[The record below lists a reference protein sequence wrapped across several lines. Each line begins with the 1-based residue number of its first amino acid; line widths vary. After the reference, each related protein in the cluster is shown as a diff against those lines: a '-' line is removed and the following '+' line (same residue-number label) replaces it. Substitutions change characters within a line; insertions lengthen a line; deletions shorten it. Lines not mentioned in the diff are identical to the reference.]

1 MYGRMFPDMSQSD
14 ESRQAAQ
21 KRLVTWRRRVLSA
34 LMIVLVAGISIGLFV
49 ITQRDP
55 DLIKKLGDLGY
66 LGVFVASF
74 VSSLSVILPVPG
86 VLVVFP
92 LVIALNPLLV
102 ALAGSTGGIIGEITG
117 YTAGYGGQGMANK
130 GRMYLRV
137 EGWMK
142 RYGVWT
148 ILVFAAVP
156 VFPFDV
162 AGLVAGALR
171 FPLWKFMLVGW
182 IGKTIKYIALV
193 YAAFYSW
200 KLLMPLLGGG

>member
-1 MYGRMFPDMSQSD
+1 MLPATGDTDR
-14 ESRQAAQ
+14 SRSAPEK
-21 KRLVTWRRRVLSA
+21 KRVGWKRRLLSA
-34 LMIVLVAGISIGLFV
+34 VMIALVAGISVGLFV
-49 ITQRDP
+49 LTQRDP
-55 DLIKKLGDLGY
+55 ELIKKLGDLGY
-66 LGVFVASF
+66 LGVFAASL

-92 LVIALNPLLV
+92 LVTALNPLLV

-130 GRMYLRV
+130 GRMYLRI

-142 RYGVWT
+142 RYGAWT

-200 KLLMPLLGGG
+200 KLLMPLLGG